1 MGFFTGRV
9 SFLRYRIERA
19 APKLFGPEHLEKLAA
34 HAPGKQRLQ
43 SKDSTE
49 AGWTAGDD
57 ILDTDFDLA
66 KNIVNDTLH
75 FALRLDT
82 QRLPGD
88 LLRAYTRIE
97 LQALAAD
104 NPSGRPSL
112 KQKKQAREA
121 ARERLEAEAKDGRYL
136 RRKVYPLLYDRLS
149 NALLVGATSGAVL
162 DHVQKLFKETFGANL
177 TLIDAGQRAI
187 DSGPAR
193 AVADARPS
201 EFVAGSG
208 GGDVAWAP
216 DPANPRYLGNEFLLW
231 LWFVL
236 EVEEDFVALPDKSDV
251 SVMLARTLV
260 LDCPR
265 AQSGRASI
273 RSDAP
278 TRLPEAARAIQAGK
292 LPRQAGLIV
301 VRHGQQFE
309 LTLQAETLA
318 VSAAKLPALEEED
331 DRALLEERVGQI
343 RHLIETLDLLYEAF
357 LQRRLSVNWSKEL
370 KRVQRWLKRDEGN
383 RLATTA

>member
-9 SFLRYRIERA
+9 SFLRYRIDRA
-19 APKLFGPEHLEKLAA
+19 APKMFGPDHLEKLAA

-43 SKDSTE
+43 SKDGVE
-49 AGWTAGDD
+49 AGWIAGDD

-66 KNIVNDTLH
+66 KNIVNDAMH
-75 FALRLDT
+75 FALRLDV

-97 LQALAAD
+97 LKALSAG

-121 ARERLEAEAKDGRYL
+121 ARERLEVEARDGRYL
-136 RRKVYPLLYDRLS
+136 RRKAYPILYDRPS
-149 NALLVGATSGAVL
+149 NTLLVGATSGSVL
-162 DHVQKLFKETFGANL
+162 DHVQKLFKDTFGGSL
-177 TLIDAGQRAI
+177 TLVDAGQRAI
-187 DSGPAR
+187 DAGPAR

-201 EFVAGSG
+201 EFIAGG
-208 GGDVAWAP
+208 GEGDVAWAL

-236 EVEEDFVALPDKSDV
+236 DFEDDVIPLGDKSDV
-251 SVMLARTLV
+251 SIMLARTLV

-273 RSDAP
+273 HSDAP
-278 TRLPEAARAIQAGK
+278 TRLPEAARAIQSGK
-292 LPRQAGLIV
+292 LPRQAGMIL
-301 VRHGQQFE
+301 VRHGQQME
-309 LTLQAETLA
+309 CTLQAETLA
-318 VSAAKLPALEEED
+318 VSGAKLPALEEED
-331 DRALLEERVGQI
+331 ERALLEERVGQI
-343 RHLIETLDLLYEAF
+343 RHLIETIDLLYDTF
-357 LQRRLSVNWSKEL
+357 LQRRLSTNWPKDV
-370 KRVQRWLKRDEGN
+370 KRLQRWLKGDDRS
-383 RLATTA
+383 RAATA